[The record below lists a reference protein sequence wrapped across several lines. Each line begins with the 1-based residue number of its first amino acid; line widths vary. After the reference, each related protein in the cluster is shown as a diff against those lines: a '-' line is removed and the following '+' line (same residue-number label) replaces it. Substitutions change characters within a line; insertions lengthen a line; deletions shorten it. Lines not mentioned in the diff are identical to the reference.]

1 MPLLVLLLPAV
12 AAGVA
17 LGPGAPAHAAGPVHA
32 AGPAHA
38 IASVQA
44 IGSAHAAAPVHVIG
58 SAHAAAP
65 VHVIGSAHAAAPVHV
80 IANGEDVVPGR
91 YGFAVKLTMTGI
103 PTLNGGRRNSSCTG
117 ALIAP
122 RWVITAGHCFKN
134 AKGTHVSRPVAR
146 LTTVTAGRT
155 DLTGKAGSV
164 AKVIAVRQ
172 SPSTDVSLAKLDK
185 PIADITPVQ
194 LSRKAPKIGTI
205 VRLAGYGR
213 TIDDDPSSVV
223 THLQTGQFK
232 VASLTRGYIGMTGQ
246 APRRNTSPCS
256 QDSGGPYFTQQ
267 GDAAAV
273 LVSVVSRGPSCP
285 HTKVDQSG
293 RIDPIVGWITGIVGK
308 PAPATKAP
316 TAPAAKPSS
325 AAAGAPA
332 AGNGRTL
339 LSGRQ
344 NADSGPA
351 VRTALA
357 AFVIIG
363 FGAVLALVLGNR
375 HRRRGYPRNGV
386 RRHRR

>member
-17 LGPGAPAHAAGPVHA
+17 LGPGAPAHATGPAHT

-38 IASVQA
+38 IA
-44 IGSAHAAAPVHVIG
+44 
-58 SAHAAAP
+58 
-65 VHVIGSAHAAAPVHV
+65 
-80 IANGEDVVPGR
+80 NGEDAVPGR

-103 PTLNGGRRNSSCTG
+103 PTQNGGRRNSSCTG

-122 RWVITAGHCFKN
+122 RWVITAGHCFKT
-134 AKGTHVSRPVAR
+134 AKGTHVSRTVAR

-155 DLTGKAGSV
+155 DLTTKAGSV

-185 PIADITPVQ
+185 PITDIAPAQ

-213 TIDDDPSSVV
+213 TVDDDPSSVA

-246 APRRNTSPCS
+246 APRRNTSACS
-256 QDSGGPYFTQQ
+256 QDSGGPYFTQR
-267 GDAAAV
+267 GDTAV
-273 LVSVVSRGPSCP
+273 LVSVVSTGPSCP
-285 HTKVDQSG
+285 HKDVDQSG

-316 TAPAAKPSS
+316 TTPAAKPSS
-325 AAAGAPA
+325 AATGAPS

-344 NADSGPA
+344 GAEDDPG
-351 VRTALA
+351 VRTVLA
-357 AFVIIG
+357 AFVIVG
-363 FGAVLALVLGNR
+363 FGAVLALVLGTR
-375 HRRRGYPRNGV
+375 HRRRGLQRSGV